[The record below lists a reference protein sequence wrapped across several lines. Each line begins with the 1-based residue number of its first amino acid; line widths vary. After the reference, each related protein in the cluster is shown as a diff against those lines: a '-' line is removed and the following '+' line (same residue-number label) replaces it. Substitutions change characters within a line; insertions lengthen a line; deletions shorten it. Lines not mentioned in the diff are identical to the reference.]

1 MESFII
7 GAAAA
12 LIGVLSGQ
20 GLVLNSTRRRSDAR
34 FQAIEGTVGAIER
47 VVPELIT
54 RNEVQAAFQQVA
66 QIEAQ
71 RIAQQQQAARAS
83 QVFGTP
89 AAPPPSVSMNTSI
102 NSQLAALNERL
113 AQLNAQIPEQ

>member
-1 MESFII
+1 MESII
-7 GAAAA
+7 AGAVAA

-20 GLVLNSTRRRSDAR
+20 TLVLYSGRKRDAGR
-34 FQAIEGTVGAIER
+34 IVAIEQVI
-47 VVPELIT
+47 PELIT

-71 RIAQQQQAARAS
+71 RIAQQQQAARQS
-83 QVFGTP
+83 QVFG
-89 AAPPPSVSMNTSI
+89 AQQAPPPSNNLNTSI

-113 AQLNAQIPEQ
+113 AQLNAQIPE

>member
-1 MESFII
+1 MESII
-7 GAAAA
+7 AGAAAA

-20 GLVLNSTRRRSDAR
+20 GLVLYTGRKRDTAR
-34 FQAIEGTVGAIER
+34 VDAIER
-47 VVPELIT
+47 ILPELIT

-71 RIAQQQQAARAS
+71 RIAQQQQAARQS
-83 QVFGTP
+83 QVFGGQQI
-89 AAPPPSVSMNTSI
+89 PPPSANLNTSI

-113 AQLNAQIPEQ
+113 AQLNAQIPD

>member
-1 MESFII
+1 MEAFIA

-20 GLVLNSTRRRSDAR
+20 GLVLYGSRRKEDGRLD
-34 FQAIEGTVGAIER
+34 AIER
-47 VVPELIT
+47 VIPELIS

-71 RIAQQQQAARAS
+71 RIAQQQQASRQA
-83 QVFGTP
+83 QVFGGNG
-89 AAPPPSVSMNTSI
+89 APPPSANLNTSI

-113 AQLNAQIPEQ
+113 AQLNAQIPE

>member
-1 MESFII
+1 MESFIA

-20 GLVLNSTRRRSDAR
+20 GLVLYGSSRKGNMRLA
-34 FQAIEGTVGAIER
+34 AIEQVI
-47 VVPELIT
+47 PELIT

-71 RIAQQQQAARAS
+71 RIAQQQQAARQA
-83 QVFGTP
+83 QVFGNGAT
-89 AAPPPSVSMNTSI
+89 PPPSASLNTSI

-113 AQLNAQIPEQ
+113 AQLNAQIPE